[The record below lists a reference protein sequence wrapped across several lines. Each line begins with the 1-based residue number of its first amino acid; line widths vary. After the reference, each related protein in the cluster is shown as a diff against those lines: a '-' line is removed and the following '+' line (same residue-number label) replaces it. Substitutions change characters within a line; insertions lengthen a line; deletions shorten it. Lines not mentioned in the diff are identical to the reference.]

1 MPRDP
6 DRTRANVLAAAATEF
21 AANGYAGAR
30 IDRIASRAGANKRM
44 IYHHFGGKQAVFEA
58 VLADQLTMAS
68 ATEDLVR
75 LWMHEALERGD
86 GDIVSLAERR
96 RLASDQVEAVRTA
109 QDKGE
114 LPANLDPAL
123 LAVAR
128 LALEVFPLAFPQLIR
143 VFMDERAT
151 SNEFREAWTGFLED
165 WYRPRIPARGK
176 PRLRLDRDGVARAA
190 THPRQPTRSAL

>member
-6 DRTRANVLAAAATEF
+6 DRTRAKILAAAVAEF
-21 AANGYAGAR
+21 AANGFAGAR

-58 VLADQLTMAS
+58 VLADQLTSGS

-86 GDIVSLAERR
+86 GDVVGYAERR
-96 RLASDQVEAVRTA
+96 KLAAAQIESVRTA
-109 QDKGE
+109 QGKGA
-114 LPANLDPAL
+114 LPADLDPGL

-128 LALEVFPLAFPQLIR
+128 LALDVFPLAFPQLVR
-143 VFMDERAT
+143 VYGAFGAT
-151 SNEFREAWTGFLED
+151 SNEFREAWTGFQRD
-165 WYRPRIPARGK
+165 WYRPRVRSRAK
-176 PRLRLDRDGVARAA
+176 PRLKLDRDGVARAA
-190 THPRQPTRSAL
+190 TRPRQPRRTAP